1 MSMNTCFKC
10 GDIYDT
16 DYQMEMIDDEMVCD
30 KCWEKYLLICERCG
44 SNEDVKTT
52 LTSVNPA
59 KREALCNICY
69 HKQCKRDCLVS
80 KAN

>member
-30 KCWEKYLLICERCG
+30 RCWEDYE
-44 SNEDVKTT
+44 
-52 LTSVNPA
+52 
-59 KREALCNICY
+59 EAN
-69 HKQCKRDCLVS
+69 HE
-80 KAN
+80 